1 MKATFIRTGAALVQL
16 FAAAAMMVFAACN
29 LPEELCN
36 TKESENT
43 CSSPDD
49 CVVAY
54 CAADCSV
61 CQAVYSRRQ
70 VENTWCLTP
79 IDESPNSRCREAAES
94 VCTPSSLPPVCPR
107 YIQPLCEDGEC
118 VPDFQPPSDP

>member
-1 MKATFIRTGAALVQL
+1 MKVTSLSAHARLVRVS
-16 FAAAAMMVFAACN
+16 AAAALLICAACN
-29 LPEELCN
+29 IPDELCN
-36 TKESENT
+36 TKEKDNT
-43 CSSPDD
+43 CSSASD

-54 CAADCSV
+54 CAADCSI

-94 VCTPSSLPPVCPR
+94 VCTPTSLPTVCPR
-107 YIQPLCEDGEC
+107 YIQPLCEDGKC